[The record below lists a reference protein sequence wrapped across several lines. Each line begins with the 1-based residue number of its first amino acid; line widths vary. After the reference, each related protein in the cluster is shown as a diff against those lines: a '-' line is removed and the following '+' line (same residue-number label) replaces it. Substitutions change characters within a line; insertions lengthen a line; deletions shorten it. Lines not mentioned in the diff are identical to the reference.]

1 MRGSYARCR
10 ALGLFTVHVLASGFC
25 LRRLTQKFPC
35 EMCIRIST
43 VQACTNC
50 GPCFALFRRSVFWA
64 MGAFRYKTFASM
76 KTMRLWYEVLASRH
90 SVLQFQCLTW
100 SATVCVATVAYISY
114 LDFLTPQTLW
124 PLAGVCR
131 CNSDPFGEW
140 DSGFSIRRSI
150 SGDLPISCFC
160 RCVFPLCQKTGV
172 IQIGT
177 ETQNFQKKS
186 CFQSPHLGSSTHLAS
201 SRSWSMALQG
211 FGPGWDSTKLWNF
224 GLTTWG
230 GSGWSPHQMGTAWYS
245 PKTQKLVGGLEHDFY
260 CLHILRIIIPIDFHI
275 FQRGRSTTNQLKMV
289 QWSLVL
295 YLLCEFIEIISP
307 EGHLLRICRCFKS
320 TLFLIW
326 PNPDKYKNHLRPE
339 INELWKPK
347 NMVFWISGLFSGVFL
362 FIPDLKG
369 NKQTQTSSQPFWNHL
384 MG

>member
-124 PLAGVCR
+124 GPLPVYAGVILTLLG
-131 CNSDPFGEW
+131 NGTQDLAFEGPFRGI
-140 DSGFSIRRSI
+140 F
-150 SGDLPISCFC
+150 PFHVFAVACFHSA
-160 RCVFPLCQKTGV
+160 
-172 IQIGT
+172 
-177 ETQNFQKKS
+177 KK
-186 CFQSPHLGSSTHLAS
+186 
-201 SRSWSMALQG
+201 
-211 FGPGWDSTKLWNF
+211 PG
-224 GLTTWG
+224 
-230 GSGWSPHQMGTAWYS
+230 
-245 PKTQKLVGGLEHDFY
+245 
-260 CLHILRIIIPIDFHI
+260 
-275 FQRGRSTTNQLKMV
+275 
-289 QWSLVL
+289 
-295 YLLCEFIEIISP
+295 
-307 EGHLLRICRCFKS
+307 
-320 TLFLIW
+320 
-326 PNPDKYKNHLRPE
+326 
-339 INELWKPK
+339 
-347 NMVFWISGLFSGVFL
+347 
-362 FIPDLKG
+362 
-369 NKQTQTSSQPFWNHL
+369 
-384 MG
+384 